1 MFSAVPTRW
10 LSLAFLFLV
19 AGLAL
24 GNLVLLAAAVFL
36 LVYVLMGAGLSA
48 PCSVSIQRTMP
59 RVVCWAGDGLEIQ
72 RHVEIG
78 SGVGLVFVHDQLPT
92 EMEVVTGNNF
102 RLVWKWPGVKSYDLS
117 YRIICPTRGVF
128 TLANTTWDSEAPMGL
143 PLLNHGTAGAAIEV
157 SVVPR
162 TQAIRRVNEVRGR
175 AHDRV
180 PMEDVAVTGVSTTD
194 FTELRPY
201 TLGDPI
207 RAINWKAS
215 ARSSGSSNP
224 LLVNRY
230 EPEGRKAVWIFLDGA
245 DYMDVGPVLSSLID
259 HAVEAAGSIA
269 QYYLSRGY
277 TLGAYVYNSPGD
289 ILTPEMG
296 QKQFRR
302 LTNML
307 TNVKPGPPKQDLLQA
322 VEWCKSFL
330 FRLQPEV
337 FTITRLDVNY
347 PGRGE
352 NGPSLDGFHAGIKR
366 LVSLR
371 PHSRRL
377 NRVRVVHLEPKGYHR
392 AMSPLEIQAQGLM
405 QWEVQPIYASLRR
418 AGALVLPWDPA
429 QENFTTALIR
439 NLNIQR

>member
-36 LVYVLMGAGLSA
+36 LLYVLMGAGLSA
-48 PCSVSIQRTMP
+48 PSRITVERSMP

-72 RHVEIG
+72 RRIDSG
-78 SGVGLVFVHDQLPT
+78 SGIGLLFVHDELPP
-92 EMEVVTGNNF
+92 EVEVVRGNNF
-102 RLVWKWPGVKSYDLS
+102 RLVWKWPGEKSHDLS
-117 YRIICPTRGVF
+117 YRIVCPKRGVF
-128 TLANTTWDSEAPMGL
+128 PLAETTWDSEAPLGL
-143 PLLNHGTAGAAIEV
+143 PRLNHGTAGPAIEV

-162 TQAIRRVNEVRGR
+162 IQAIRRVNAVRGR
-175 AHDRV
+175 AHDRI
-180 PMEDVAVTGVSTTD
+180 PMEDAAVTGASTTD

-201 TLGDPI
+201 ALGDPI

-302 LTNML
+302 LIDML
-307 TNVKPGPPKQDLLQA
+307 TNVKPGPPTLDLLQA

-337 FTITRLDVNY
+337 FTITRLDVHY
-347 PGRGE
+347 PGRAGS
-352 NGPSLDGFHAGIKR
+352 GPSLDEFNAGIKR

-377 NRVRVVHLEPKGYHR
+377 NRVRVVHLEPQGYHR
-392 AMSPLEIQAQGLM
+392 VKTELEIQAQGLM
-405 QWEVQPIYASLRR
+405 RWEVQPIYAALRR
-418 AGALVLPWDPA
+418 AGASVLPWGPGR
-429 QENFTTALIR
+429 ENFTTTLIR
-439 NLNIQR
+439 HLNTQR

>member
-1 MFSAVPTRW
+1 MFSAIPTRW

-24 GNLVLLAAAVFL
+24 GNLALLAAAVFL
-36 LVYVLMGAGLSA
+36 LLFVLMGAGLSA
-48 PCSVSIQRTMP
+48 PSRITVERSMP

-72 RHVEIG
+72 RRIDSG
-78 SGVGLVFVHDQLPT
+78 SGIGLLFVHDQLPA
-92 EMEVVTGNNF
+92 EVEVVRGNNF
-102 RLVWKWPGVKSYDLS
+102 RLVWKWPGEKSHDLS
-117 YRIICPTRGVF
+117 YRIVCPKRGVF
-128 TLANTTWDSEAPMGL
+128 PLAETTWDSEAPLGL
-143 PLLNHGTAGAAIEV
+143 PRLNHGTAGPAIEV

-175 AHDRV
+175 AHDRI

-302 LTNML
+302 LTSML
-307 TNVKPGPPKQDLLQA
+307 TNVKPGPPRQDLLQA

-337 FTITRLDVNY
+337 YTITRLDVHY
-347 PGRGE
+347 PGGAGS
-352 NGPSLDGFHAGIKR
+352 GPSLDGFNAGVKR

-377 NRVRVVHLEPKGYHR
+377 NRVRVIHLEPQGYHR
-392 AMSPLEIQAQGLM
+392 AATGLEIQAQGLIR
-405 QWEVQPIYASLRR
+405 WEVQPIYASLRR
-418 AGALVLPWDPA
+418 AGASVLPWDPGR
-429 QENFTTALIR
+429 ENFTTTLIR
-439 NLNIQR
+439 HLNTQR